1 MSGVEAAGFVLAAV
15 PIVLQL
21 LEKYKEGIDRTAV
34 IFRRRKH
41 VEKLGHALLMQHA
54 LLGANLKSLLL
65 DSGVDGASD
74 VLDDPFGV
82 LRAVGVEET
91 LEEYL
96 GQENYR
102 AYSYALLQCEKH
114 VKEVTG
120 GLEGFGA
127 DLGVSLYRFCY
138 KGALL
143 I

>member
-41 VEKLGHALLMQHA
+41 VEKLGHA
-54 LLGANLKSLLL
+54 LGANLKSLLL

-127 DLGVSLYRFCY
+127 DLGVSLYRFCH

>member
-82 LRAVGVEET
+82 LRAVGVEDT
-91 LEEYL
+91 LEEYM

-102 AYSYALLQCEKH
+102 AYSYALLQCEKY

-120 GLEGFGA
+120 SLEGFGA
-127 DLGVSLYRFCY
+127 DFGVSLDHFFCQ
-138 KGALL
+138 GALL